1 MTVPATGVAPGPVKV
16 NVAVLIVA
24 GRGVPSGVH
33 VWLAFVG
40 GRNAA
45 SRITGPVFQLCR
57 YALGCEG
64 PFEESAVKGSNNI
77 NLEQGLSCV
86 NAIRK
91 RCLFD

>member
-1 MTVPATGVAPGPVKV
+1 MRA
-16 NVAVLIVA
+16 AVSRQGFTCGLRLSAA
-24 GRGVPSGVH
+24 GMLPHESPDRFFS
-33 VWLAFVG
+33 
-40 GRNAA
+40 
-45 SRITGPVFQLCR
+45 SCR